1 MNRPLLVSFKTE
13 QDVIEISRKLPK
25 LKKATTEIKNLGIS
39 LDRSLKEREEV
50 RKLVT
55 KAKKKLERSGTRK
68 LCISGSMNAGSKN
81 LEESKTRKLNFWYTK
96 IDTLTQTKHQELIK
110 LIEDKKNPPCNCS
123 RRSKTENFQNRV
135 ESSLIQN

>member
-55 KAKKKLERSGTRK
+55 KAKK
-68 LCISGSMNAGSKN
+68 N
-81 LEESKTRKLNFWYTK
+81 LN
-96 IDTLTQTKHQELIK
+96 DQEQGNYVYLV
-110 LIEDKKNPPCNCS
+110 
-123 RRSKTENFQNRV
+123 R
-135 ESSLIQN
+135 